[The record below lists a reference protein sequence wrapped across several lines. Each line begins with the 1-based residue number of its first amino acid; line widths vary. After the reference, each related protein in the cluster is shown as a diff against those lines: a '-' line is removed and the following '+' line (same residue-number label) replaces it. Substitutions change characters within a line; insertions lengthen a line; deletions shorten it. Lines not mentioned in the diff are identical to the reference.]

1 MRSRFVLLSIFAGLA
16 GAVTGA
22 QGCSADESVT
32 GDGPD
37 ASESGAR
44 QGDPPIPPETGP
56 ACDPKGDL
64 FRLVRDASIGDGAS
78 TTGVCLGCSKA
89 KCAEAIA
96 NCTENCPCQAIV
108 SRAIECYLT
117 TQQIGCAAD
126 LADILVTPTTRKY
139 ALQVLGCAQSE
150 CPVECAVDA
159 GTTTDPDAGAGIDA
173 STD

>member
-1 MRSRFVLLSIFAGLA
+1 MRAPFVLSCIFAGLA
-16 GAVTGA
+16 GALASV

-37 ASESGAR
+37 AAESGVR
-44 QGDPPIPPETGP
+44 QVDPPVSPETGP
-56 ACDPKGDL
+56 PCDPRGDL

-78 TTGVCLGCSKA
+78 TTGVCLGCAKA
-89 KCAEAIA
+89 KCAEANA
-96 NCTENCPCQAIV
+96 NCAANCPCQAIV

-159 GTTTDPDAGAGIDA
+159 GTPADPDAGAGMDA